1 MNLKIA
7 TGISFGCI
15 VVALSGIFSY
25 QLYSKQQELEKKIRQ
40 LEHKQL
46 EQPTEKTKI
55 IETIVSKT
63 QPWSQLQPKIQNG
76 VAQVFSQIAEFDWLQ
91 PFKTP
96 KQGQATGTAFFISDE
111 GELLT
116 NAHVVN
122 QARHISIQIPALGQH
137 RLDVDVIGVSMDRDI
152 ALIKL
157 RPEGVE
163 LIKSL
168 LGRVPFLSFG
178 DSDLVHRADE
188 VMALGY
194 PLSQQG
200 LKSTTGVVSGR
211 ERHMIQITAPIN
223 PGNSGGPTINVQG
236 DVVGI
241 NTSVAINPSAHV
253 SAQNVGYIVPINEV
267 KLVLDD
273 LRTNRLLRKP
283 FLGLF
288 FNCAS
293 SELTKHLGNPEP
305 GGCYVVDVYKNSPL
319 AKAGVCSE
327 DMVYE
332 INGHMVDVYG
342 EVLVPWD
349 DERLSL
355 VDYVSRLK
363 PGQIIDLT
371 LYRHGKRIEVSFKF
385 DHSDLPPIRIMFP
398 GYEEIDYEALG
409 GMVIMPLTMNHIQRL
424 ITSAPSLIKY
434 DDLKNQLEP
443 ALLITH
449 VFPGSLAQRS
459 KALMPGMVVQDVNG
473 KPVKT
478 LQDFRDAVK
487 FGKHDNHLKIK
498 TTDKILVVLPIRQL
512 IEEEPILAADFRY
525 PVSGIVQELRE
536 AIVPKSVPSK

>member
-1 MNLKIA
+1 MNLKKLIA
-7 TGISFGCI
+7 AIL
-15 VVALSGIFSY
+15 VSGSLIIGGLFIY
-25 QLYSKQQELEKKIRQ
+25 QLRQNHIGLERKLRHLELKQQ
-40 LEHKQL
+40 

-55 IETIVSKT
+55 VETIVSKV
-63 QPWSQLQPKIQNG
+63 QPWSQLQTKVQNA
-76 VAQVFSQIAEFDWLQ
+76 VAQVFSQVAEFDWLQ

-96 KQGQATGTAFFISDE
+96 KQGQATGTAFFINQE

-122 QARHISIQIPALGQH
+122 QARHVSIQLPILGKH
-137 RLDVDVIGVSMDRDI
+137 RLDVDVLGVSIDRDI

-157 RPEGVE
+157 KPEGLA
-163 LIKSL
+163 LIKAL
-168 LGRVPFLSFG
+168 LGKVHYLNFG

-194 PLSQQG
+194 PLGQQG

-223 PGNSGGPTINVQG
+223 PGNSGGPTVNVSGQ
-236 DVVGI
+236 VVGI
-241 NTSVAINPSAHV
+241 NTSVATNPSLVV

-273 LRTNRLLRKP
+273 LRTNKLLRKP

-293 SELTKHLGNPEP
+293 PELTKHLGNPEP

-319 AKAGVCSE
+319 AQAGVKPG

-332 INGHMVDVYG
+332 INGNKVDIYG
-342 EVLVPWD
+342 EVNVPWD

-363 PGQIIDLT
+363 PGQIMDIT
-371 LYRHGKRIEVSFKF
+371 LYRKGKRVDVSFKF
-385 DHSDLPPIRIMFP
+385 GHSDLPPIRVMYP
-398 GYEEIDYEALG
+398 GYEEIDYEVFG
-409 GMVIMPLTMNHIQRL
+409 GMVIMPLTINHLRRL

-443 ALLITH
+443 ALIITH

-459 KALMPGMVVQDVNG
+459 KALLPGMVLKEIDD
-473 KPVKT
+473 KEVKT
-478 LQDFRDAVK
+478 LKDLRSVIKAGV
-487 FGKHDNHLKIK
+487 HDNHLMIK
-498 TTDKILVVLPIRQL
+498 TTDKVLVALPMHL
-512 IEEEPILAADFRY
+512 LLTEEPLLARDFHY
-525 PVSGIVQELRE
+525 PLTDLVKELRKKRG
-536 AIVPKSVPSK
+536 I